1 MRIGAEVFVVTL
13 LAGCGLARS
22 QDDLDRDEVRR
33 LCGLPAEARVR
44 SWHGYPAQ
52 MGFGQREGLH
62 LHGEFELPARS
73 RAAWFGSVPPAGYGA
88 LPLSASARAA
98 ALSVLTRRHT
108 VHVALPKLDAPGF
121 VRCRT
126 AGNNVLYSRQT
137 RACDT
142 VAAPDDI
149 ILCVANRS
157 TQRVSAYVRSMY

>member
-1 MRIGAEVFVVTL
+1 VRIGAEVFVVTL
-13 LAGCGLARS
+13 LVGCGLARS

-33 LCGLPAEARVR
+33 LCGLPAEARVS

-52 MGFGQREGLH
+52 MGFGQREGLY
-62 LHGEFELPARS
+62 LHGEFELPARAW
-73 RAAWFGSVPPAGYGA
+73 AAWFGSVPPADYQA

-108 VHVALPKLDAPGF
+108 LQFVLPELAGLGF

-126 AGNNVLYSRQT
+126 AGNNVLYARQT
-137 RACDT
+137 RACDA

-149 ILCVANRS
+149 ILCVANRF
-157 TQRVSAYVRSMY
+157 TRRVSARVRSMY